1 MGAEE
6 EPHRGSFLPANLV
19 NCLYTS
25 CLGTTDWKKKHFMD
39 LISLA
44 TLSSRSLSNDFTRYM
59 KQ

>member
-44 TLSSRSLSNDFTRYM
+44 TLSSRSLSNDFT
-59 KQ
+59 